1 MSYTTRRIVSY
12 EVINEAGISISGPF
26 RSESEAQRFADHM
39 FANFILATKL
49 NALARD
55 NGVVFSSP
63 SRVTPTFLDYKEV
76 VDGLYITECDQ
87 NWCGNYIKNDMISNS
102 WNATDEQLFGKR
114 SPDKFSSFT
123 GYNNGLASFSLEFG
137 DRGDINNGTIKL
149 HVILELAKVIDGV
162 SDCHDSLVKTISSFL
177 GFNS

>member
-1 MSYTTRRIVSY
+1 MSYTTRQIISY

-26 RSESEAQRFADHM
+26 RVESEAQRFADHM
-39 FANFILATKL
+39 FANFTLATKL

-63 SRVTPTFLDYKEV
+63 SRVTPTFMDYKEV

-87 NWCGNYIKNDMISNS
+87 DWCGNYIKNDMAGNR
-102 WNATDEQLFGKR
+102 WNASHEQLFGER
-114 SPDKFSSFT
+114 GPDRFSSFT
-123 GYNNGLASFSLEFG
+123 GYHGGLASFSLE
-137 DRGDINNGTIKL
+137 INTIKL

-162 SDCHDSLVKTISSFL
+162 SDCQDSLAKTISNFL